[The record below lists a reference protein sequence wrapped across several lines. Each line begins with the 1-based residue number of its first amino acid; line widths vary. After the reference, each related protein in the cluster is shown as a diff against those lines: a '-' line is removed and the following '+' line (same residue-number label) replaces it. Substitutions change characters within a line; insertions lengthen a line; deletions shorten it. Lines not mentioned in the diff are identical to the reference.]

1 MYYGVEAHVVFV
13 GKRDFCTLV
22 VWQVGR
28 RILGQL
34 VLVLSGQ
41 LCVGSGG
48 LVLKMVDCGQVFC
61 YKIVDVAAKV
71 LAHSFMLRVT
81 LMTIT

>member
-48 LVLKMVDCGQVFC
+48 LVLKMVDPAVKCFVTR
-61 YKIVDVAAKV
+61 
-71 LAHSFMLRVT
+71 LLMWRLRY
-81 LMTIT
+81 